1 MASSLLT
8 LPLDLIRDILYRVP
22 AESLVRTKTTRKQL
36 YTLINDKEFIYGH
49 LARSEET
56 FLRTDQTVQILDLVN
71 KTRSDSP
78 IPDDFQPNILSH
90 GSLRWTHVVH
100 VEHGIIIIRQA
111 RPLESPHKE
120 DQPEVEIFDCNTKS
134 WKILDVGK
142 VDRGVRRYCNGVS
155 VDGNMYWLG
164 RNQKRNYILGFDF
177 SLEKFNDIYLFPC
190 DSNYPDED
198 TYLGGY
204 NGDCLSLVEQNQEQT
219 SPIVVSVSSKLA
231 NGNVSFTKYFSVA
244 RPDLPAAAPT
254 GLILYQVDE
263 TGIINQRETARDY
276 MDDYAGILQQD
287 VRDRDF
293 DKVAMHP
300 GDIVSRAMAVSF
312 CASAYEVALRIKR
325 YWI

>member
-1 MASSLLT
+1 MGHCDGLTLCMWSTESSLFAKLV
-8 LPLDLIRDILYRVP
+8 LWNPL
-22 AESLVRTKTTRKQL
+22 TRK
-36 YTLINDKEFIYGH
+36 IN
-49 LARSEET
+49 L
-56 FLRTDQTVQILDLVN
+56 VQP
-71 KTRSDSP
+71 SP
-78 IPDDFQPNILSH
+78 IQRRFRAYDSYGLGYDTNKPQREYKILKF
-90 GSLRWTHVVH
+90 SLKHYV
-100 VEHGIIIIRQA
+100 G
-111 RPLESPHKE
+111 
-120 DQPEVEIFDCNTKS
+120 EVEIFDCNTKS

-244 RPDLPAAAPT
+244 RPDLPALRNKMLET
-254 GLILYQVDE
+254 EIL
-263 TGIINQRETARDY
+263 TKLLC
-276 MDDYAGILQQD
+276 ILVTLLVELWLYPFAQY
-287 VRDRDF
+287 
-293 DKVAMHP
+293 
-300 GDIVSRAMAVSF
+300 VSWVK
-312 CASAYEVALRIKR
+312 EER
-325 YWI
+325 YI

>member
-1 MASSLLT
+1 MGHCDGLTLCMWSTESSLFAKLV
-8 LPLDLIRDILYRVP
+8 LWNPL
-22 AESLVRTKTTRKQL
+22 TRK
-36 YTLINDKEFIYGH
+36 IN
-49 LARSEET
+49 L
-56 FLRTDQTVQILDLVN
+56 VQP
-71 KTRSDSP
+71 SP
-78 IPDDFQPNILSH
+78 IQRRFRAYDSYGLGYDTNKPQREYKILKF
-90 GSLRWTHVVH
+90 SLKHYV
-100 VEHGIIIIRQA
+100 G
-111 RPLESPHKE
+111 
-120 DQPEVEIFDCNTKS
+120 EVEIFDCNTKS